1 MKIKINWGWGIVIA
15 LATFMIFIGSL
26 VFQLVFNKKY
36 DHQLVSENYYK
47 DELLFQVEV
56 NKLENAKKLVEN
68 IIIQN
73 KDGKLLVIFPKDL
86 NFSEISG
93 SISFQYVMD
102 EQFDFEQKI
111 ELTSNIFEVDPLKFK
126 KGTWNLKVD
135 WKYQKAAY
143 LFKEKIHY

>member
-15 LATFMIFIGSL
+15 LATFMIFIGTI
-26 VFQLVFNKKY
+26 VFQLIFNKKY

-47 DELLFQVEV
+47 DELLFQLEM
-56 NKLENAKKLVEN
+56 NKLENAKKLTEN

-73 KDGKLLVIFPKDL
+73 KDGKLQVIFPT
-86 NFSEISG
+86 NFDYSKIEG
-93 SISFQYVMD
+93 TISFQYVID
-102 EQFDFEQKI
+102 DQFDFDQKI
-111 ELTSNIFEVDPLKFK
+111 ELKNNILEVDSIKFI

-135 WKYQKAAY
+135 WKYQEVSY